1 MKKVYQY
8 IKFKPVEL
16 KAGKVK
22 LENRYDFLNLNQFD
36 LQWQL
41 LKDGQI
47 VESGVLSLGDA
58 APNKDIEVTIPYKTA
73 LDAGSE
79 YFLNLSARLKK
90 DCNWANAGHEV
101 ASEQYSLTG
110 KIAVA
115 PVDTAF
121 NDTLKVEEEK
131 GQIGFRAPGF
141 FIAFNPETGKM
152 VSLRYAGTDM
162 IYNKEGFDFNWF
174 RAMDNDKRDYLPTTV
189 KKQAF
194 DWKQATDK
202 KSVTIT
208 TSLEAT
214 VGSGTQKVVLPFDV
228 TYTVYANGTV
238 DVDATFKAG
247 NDFNL
252 PRLGLQVALNPTLE
266 QVEWYGRGPIENYW
280 DRKNAAYV
288 GLYKNTV
295 TGMEEAYV
303 RAQSMGNRDDVRWLT
318 LKSLDNQ
325 GIRITSKDHLNFSAL
340 HFTDPELWELTYGHD
355 LDNIRSAEVIL
366 NLDCIQRGIGNGSC
380 GPGPRPHYEIEKNKN
395 YSYSFRIENAK

>member
-1 MKKVYQY
+1 MYQY

-121 NDTLKVEEEK
+121 NDTLKVEEK
-131 GQIGFRAPGF
+131 RADRFSRSGILHRFQSRDGQDGF
-141 FIAFNPETGKM
+141 FT
-152 VSLRYAGTDM
+152 LCRYG
-162 IYNKEGFDFNWF
+162 Y
-174 RAMDNDKRDYLPTTV
+174 
-189 KKQAF
+189 
-194 DWKQATDK
+194 
-202 KSVTIT
+202 
-208 TSLEAT
+208 
-214 VGSGTQKVVLPFDV
+214 
-228 TYTVYANGTV
+228 
-238 DVDATFKAG
+238 
-247 NDFNL
+247 
-252 PRLGLQVALNPTLE
+252 
-266 QVEWYGRGPIENYW
+266 
-280 DRKNAAYV
+280 
-288 GLYKNTV
+288 
-295 TGMEEAYV
+295 
-303 RAQSMGNRDDVRWLT
+303 
-318 LKSLDNQ
+318 
-325 GIRITSKDHLNFSAL
+325 
-340 HFTDPELWELTYGHD
+340 D
-355 LDNIRSAEVIL
+355 L
-366 NLDCIQRGIGNGSC
+366 
-380 GPGPRPHYEIEKNKN
+380 
-395 YSYSFRIENAK
+395 